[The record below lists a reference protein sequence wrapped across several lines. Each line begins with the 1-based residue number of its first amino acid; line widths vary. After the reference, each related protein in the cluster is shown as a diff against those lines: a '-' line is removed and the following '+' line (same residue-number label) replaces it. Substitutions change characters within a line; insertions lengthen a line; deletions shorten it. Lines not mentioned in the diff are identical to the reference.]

1 MKKIALLSLIFIS
14 FLSTDGFGQSKQ
26 TIRGIIIDA
35 DSERPMVGVN
45 LLLVENGTG
54 TQSDKNGEFVFEKM
68 GVGRYALKASMTGYE
83 NLILTELLLESS
95 KELRLTLKLKEQSSM
110 LQEAIVRGG
119 KARALT
125 SIQKITTEQVMRFPA
140 TFMDPA
146 RLAMSYAGVANQNDQ
161 ANALVIRG
169 NSPNGLQ
176 WRLEGVEI
184 VNPNHLSNAG
194 TFSDRAT
201 QNAGGTNILSAQ
213 LLGEMDFMT
222 GAFPAEYGNALSGV
236 MDMRLRNGNDK
247 KHEFTA
253 QAGLIGV
260 DLAAEGP
267 LNKKGASYLINY
279 RYSFTGI
286 LGLMGVTFGGEKID
300 FQDLSFNLSL
310 PTQKLGKFTIFGMG
324 GLSSNTF
331 AGPSDAKT
339 WVVQKDGFDID
350 FNNLMAAT
358 GITNDV
364 NLGKNTHLR
373 TVIAYSGLESERTAY
388 IKSKTSVERFRA
400 ELDSVTKKRISFST
414 ALSHKF
420 SNKFTLKEGIFL
432 TSQNDFILSYSRSA
446 IATGNVA
453 GLIIQPYITG
463 QFSIGRLTAN
473 AGLHYLKYNYNQTKS
488 LEPRLSAAYQMG
500 ANQTITAAYGLHSQ
514 LQLPQV
520 YFSRLIN
527 EEETNRGLGFSKA
540 HHFVIGHE
548 LKLKNNASFKTE
560 VYYQNLFGVPVVTK
574 APFDTRRNLTTFSA
588 LNLVE
593 SYIDEKLENAGKGT
607 NYGVEM
613 TFQKYLTKGFYTL
626 LTGSLYK
633 ASYTGGNG
641 QTYNARFNGRHT
653 FNATFGKEFYT
664 KKGSVLGANLR
675 AVWLGGFWD
684 SAIDIEATK
693 NSRYTVYDTKNPFS
707 IRQKDYFRPDMR
719 VYFKRNKNHYTR
731 TFSMDIQNFISY
743 KNVAY
748 SYYDILQKQ
757 VVVQNQMGLIPM
769 LNYRVE
775 F

>member
-1 MKKIALLSLIFIS
+1 MKNIILFSLFLLSASILK
-14 FLSTDGFGQSKQ
+14 GFSQSKQ
-26 TIRGIIIDA
+26 TIRGTVLEA
-35 DSERPMVGVN
+35 DSERPLTGVN
-45 LLLVENGTG
+45 LVLTESNIGV
-54 TQSDKNGEFVFEKM
+54 QSDTKGNFIFENIP
-68 GVGRYALKASMTGYE
+68 VGRHTLKASIIGYE
-83 NLILTELLLESS
+83 SQIISELLVESS
-95 KELRLTLKLKEQSSM
+95 KELRLNLILKEQSSM

-119 KARALT
+119 KAKALT

-146 RLAMSYAGVANQNDQ
+146 RLAMSFAGVANQNDQ

-194 TFSDRAT
+194 TFSDRTT
-201 QNAGGTNILSAQ
+201 QNAGGVNILSAQ

-236 MDMRLRNGNDK
+236 MDMRLRNGNEK

-253 QAGLIGV
+253 QAGLIGI

-267 LNKKGASYLINY
+267 LNKKGASYLVNY
-279 RYSFTGI
+279 RYSFTGL
-286 LGLMGVTFGGEKID
+286 LGLMGVSFGGEKID
-300 FQDLSFNLSL
+300 FQDLSFNLSI
-310 PTQKLGKFTIFGMG
+310 PTKKLGKFTIFGMG
-324 GLSSNTF
+324 GLSNNDFT
-331 AGPSDAKT
+331 GPPDSKD
-339 WVVQKDGFDID
+339 WLVQKDGFDIN
-350 FNNLMAAT
+350 FNNTMAAT
-358 GITNDV
+358 GITNEV

-373 TVIAYSGLESERTAY
+373 TVLAYSGLESSRKGFV
-388 IKSKTSVERFRA
+388 KSKISAERF
-400 ELDSVTKKRISFST
+400 LMDGDSLHKKRVSFST
-414 ALSHKF
+414 ALNHKI
-420 SNKFTLKEGIFL
+420 SNKFTLKEGLFL
-432 TSQNDFILSYSRSA
+432 TYQNDFIYSFNRIQSA
-446 IATGNVA
+446 NGNVL
-453 GLIIQPYITG
+453 GLIIQPYISG
-463 QFSIGRLTAN
+463 QFSSGRLTAN
-473 AGLHYLKYNYNQTKS
+473 AGLHYLKYKYNNSQS
-488 LEPRLSAAYQMG
+488 LEPRLSAAYQITDK
-500 ANQTITAAYGLHSQ
+500 QTITGAYGLHSQ

-520 YFSRLIN
+520 YFGNLVN
-527 EEETNRGLGFSKA
+527 LGETNRGLDFSKA

-548 LKLKNNASFKTE
+548 LKLKNNAAFKTE
-560 VYYQNLFGVPVVTK
+560 LYYQSLFGIPVVTK
-574 APFDTRRNLTTFSA
+574 APYDTRRNLTTFSA
-588 LNLVE
+588 LNLVDPF
-593 SYIDEKLENAGKGT
+593 IDEKLENEGKGT
-607 NYGVEM
+607 NYGIEM

-633 ASYTGGNG
+633 ASYTGGDG
-641 QTYNARFNGRHT
+641 KTYNARFNGRHT
-653 FNATFGKEFYT
+653 FNATFGKEFYS
-664 KKGSVLGANLR
+664 KKGSIFGANLR

-684 SAIDIEATK
+684 SAIDVEATK

-707 IRQKDYFRPDMR
+707 IRQKNYFRPDMR

-743 KNVAY
+743 KNVAF
-748 SYYDILQKQ
+748 SYYDLLKKE